1 MSESSDGSYQ
11 SDILENEPEVL
22 EESAEEE
29 ESVEEDYVQ
38 QITGE
43 NIDLDFDKVL
53 MILVKK

>member
-1 MSESSDGSYQ
+1 MSESSDESYQ

-38 QITGE
+38 QI
-43 NIDLDFDKVL
+43 
-53 MILVKK
+53 